1 MVTSFITSRPVCVY
15 SCSQLRELWFNDLFM
30 YMYVLSKLPAL
41 WVLVLWLTLSTVSAI
56 FTGTE
61 NTGAPVAYD
70 DIEPD
75 TTNCEVNSA
84 GSHVLCSVGSV
95 LSDGDIGPTHSV
107 DVSDPDQVHR
117 FFVWNRVNGTVA
129 LQFQRNN
136 AFSRFNVSYIDI
148 YTLSAPSAR
157 IGSPGTTS
165 FTTLEGG
172 TVSSLNTQSC
182 SFSSSAST
190 LSRTTFNMSLTN
202 IKALAIRFEFTSQD
216 IDWLFISE
224 IQLCEGNAPSSI
236 SCDPPPTDT
245 PTQTPTPPPSPTP
258 PPMTLT
264 PLPSPVTPDLH
275 QPDSVS
281 LTCSVASPA
290 TDDYQYQWQWW
301 KNRTLLNTQFTITNT
316 TNTQSS
322 SLHISGLGYSDAGEY
337 MCGVQYAMCPDGV
350 DCSGATPVTG
360 NIQLNLP
367 GTLIHVV
374 HISTQPP
381 SLSPWSVHCNSV
393 SLEVKGHTVCSR
405 GD

>member
-1 MVTSFITSRPVCVY
+1 MLLYIS
-15 SCSQLRELWFNDLFM
+15 M
-30 YMYVLSKLPAL
+30 Y
-41 WVLVLWLTLSTVSAI
+41 TTVSAI

-61 NTGAPVAYD
+61 DTGAPVAYSG
-70 DIEPD
+70 IEPD

-84 GSHVLCSVGSV
+84 GSYILCSVGSV

-129 LQFQRNN
+129 LQFQINN

-148 YTLSAPSAR
+148 YTLSVPSAR

-165 FTTLEGG
+165 FITIEGMSFII
-172 TVSSLNTQSC
+172 VSSLNTQSC

-202 IKALAIRFEFTSQD
+202 IKALFIRFEFTSQD

-236 SCDPPPTDT
+236 SCDPPPTDP
-245 PTQTPTPPPSPTP
+245 PTQTPPPTDPPTQTPPPPLSPTP
-258 PPMTLT
+258 PPITLA
-264 PLPSPVTPDLH
+264 PLPSPVTPDLR

-290 TDDYQYQWQWW
+290 TDDYQYQLQWW
-301 KNRTLLNTQFTITNT
+301 KNGTLLNTRFTITHT

-322 SLHISGLGYSDAGEY
+322 SLHISGLGYSDEGEY
-337 MCGVQYAMCPDGV
+337 MCRVQYAMCPDGV

-367 GTLIHVV
+367 GKLV
-374 HISTQPP
+374 HSE
-381 SLSPWSVHCNSV
+381 LS
-393 SLEVKGHTVCSR
+393 
-405 GD
+405 

>member
-1 MVTSFITSRPVCVY
+1 
-15 SCSQLRELWFNDLFM
+15 M
-30 YMYVLSKLPAL
+30 YKLPAL

-56 FTGTE
+56 FAVTG
-61 NTGAPVAYD
+61 NTRVPVAYN

-75 TTNCEVNSA
+75 TTNCEGNSD
-84 GSHVLCSVGSV
+84 GSSLKCSVGSV

-129 LQFQRNN
+129 LQFQRNSV
-136 AFSRFNVSYIDI
+136 FSRFNVSYIDI
-148 YTLSAPSAR
+148 YTLNVPSAR

-165 FTTLEGG
+165 VSALEG

-182 SFSSSAST
+182 SFSSTAST
-190 LSRTTFNMSLTN
+190 LSRTMFNGSLTN
-202 IKALAIRFEFTSQD
+202 IKALFIRFEFTSQD

-224 IQLCEGNAPSSI
+224 IQLCEGNAPSVV
-236 SCDPPPTDT
+236 SCEPPPTSP
-245 PTQTPTPPPSPTP
+245 PTQTPPPSPTTP
-258 PPMTLT
+258 PPITLT
-264 PLPSPVTPDLH
+264 PLPSSVTPDLS

-301 KNRTLLNTQFTITNT
+301 KSRALLNNDTQFTITHT
-316 TNTQSS
+316 TNTRSS
-322 SLHISGLGYSDAGEY
+322 SLHISGIGYSDAGEY

-350 DCSGATPVTG
+350 DCSEATP

-381 SLSPWSVHCNSV
+381 SLSPWSVHCNSI